1 MSTYTSKTFW
11 SGVAERAIKT
21 AAQTAVAG
29 IGTATLITAVP
40 WPAVAST
47 VGLAVVMSVLTALA
61 DPQRTD
67 TAVATGDKPAPAAVT
82 AGE

>member
-67 TAVATGDKPAPAAVT
+67 TAVATGGEPAPAAVT